1 MIILLNPPTQTI
13 YYDTNNDY
21 HIEPSNHKSNNDYLI
36 DHLCHH
42 LEEGEG
48 DHFFG
53 HVDHLVEDDCDRAVV
68 VLDLAHRGCVE
79 VVLDREHAEVVLD
92 NRQQAGDY

>member
-1 MIILLNPPTQTI
+1 MSPLILIMVNILIPTTVFK
-13 YYDTNNDY
+13 TF
-21 HIEPSNHKSNNDYLI
+21 

-48 DHFFG
+48 DHFLG

-68 VLDLAHRGCVE
+68 VLDLADRGCVE
-79 VVLDREHAEVVLD
+79 VVLDGDHAEVILD
-92 NRQQAGDY
+92 NRQQAGGY

>member
-1 MIILLNPPTQTI
+1 MVIIWIPPIVFKTC
-13 YYDTNNDY
+13 
-21 HIEPSNHKSNNDYLI
+21 

-48 DHFFG
+48 DHLLG

-68 VLDLAHRGCVE
+68 VLDLADRGCVE